1 MCLSEWAL
9 RNKIEVEPE
18 VLYAGA
24 LLERYG
30 FIFSF
35 DFTIYDAVNKAA
47 KVITDHADETERLL
61 MEGKQIIDK
70 IALDEEPR
78 IQDRRTYSK
87 NQSTERMGN
96 LIGRSECHQK

>member
-1 MCLSEWAL
+1 MCMSEWVL
-9 RNKIEVEPE
+9 RNKIEVSSEI
-18 VLYAGA
+18 LYAGA

-35 DFTIYDAVNKAA
+35 DFTIYNAIDKAA
-47 KVITDHADETERLL
+47 KVITEHADEEERLL

-78 IQDRRTYSK
+78 IQDRRTYAK
-87 NQSTERMGN
+87 NNRQNGWD
-96 LIGRSECHQK
+96 I

>member
-9 RNKIEVEPE
+9 RNNIEVPPE

-24 LLERYG
+24 VLERYG

-35 DFTIYDAVNKAA
+35 DFTIYNAIDKAA
-47 KVITDHADETERLL
+47 KVITEHADEEERLL

-70 IALDEEPR
+70 IAIDEEPR
-78 IQDRRTYSK
+78 IQDRRTYSRK
-87 NQSTERMGN
+87 NQQNGWDV
-96 LIGRSECHQK
+96 